1 MLRSQSSSSK
11 SRSDNSKTNL
21 RQSSIASFFGS
32 RGSSQPSKS
41 SSINT
46 ITKSSSQHSHA
57 HGSSSHGSSRTLA
70 APSRKPVSAS
80 QPEVI
85 TISDTPAPS
94 RHTHTASRHAP
105 RLDRSRTRVSKP
117 MALFSSQGSFDE
129 CDPDEELRKLQ
140 HVRKLNSY
148 KQSLPRAP
156 TLRRSDSQT
165 KVLETELE
173 SDGSTT
179 FKEVTSI
186 SGGSR
191 QLSFTSTQLDL
202 DTLPQST
209 QLSAIGTSRPSLKR
223 NNSSLAQLNMSF
235 GKRVKPLSNNRNGI
249 NGGASSSKK
258 SKFPT
263 IKLTKEQE
271 TVIDLVV
278 NKKANIFYTG
288 SAGTGKSVILRHIV
302 SKLGAIYGHDA
313 VAITASTG
321 LAATTIGG
329 VTLHKWSGIGIGRA
343 PVDTLV
349 SRVMKRRDLVN
360 IYKNTRVLII
370 DEVSMID
377 GEFLAKIETIAR
389 NVRKS
394 DRPFGGIQVVLT
406 GDFFQLPPVQRRDDA
421 QSYGNQTIF
430 CFESSIWKRCV
441 HKTILL
447 TKVFRQ
453 QDNQLVD
460 ILNQVRFGNV
470 DSEMCQTLRSLSRE
484 VKYDDGIVPTELY
497 STRYEVENSNTRQ
510 LSQLPGR
517 EYKYEA
523 EDIATPEQ
531 RKVLDSAVMAE
542 RTLVLKTDAQ
552 VMMLK
557 NRPEYDLVNG
567 TLGKVLFF
575 STTKLILKM
584 NELYGKLDDEVI
596 RDMRLVSEVIGNPLK
611 RNDGEFL
618 REISARPLKRH
629 RLIQELCNI
638 AASERQPISILPY
651 VRWSIGQ
658 GKSFHE
664 LVERDR
670 FPVDL
675 PGDKSGL
682 ERVQLPIMLCWAL
695 SIHKAQGQTI
705 QRLKV
710 DLKRTFEA
718 GQVYVALSRAVS
730 MDNLQVLNFNPKKIR
745 ANEKVKEFYSSLETI
760 K

>member
-1 MLRSQSSSSK
+1 
-11 SRSDNSKTNL
+11 
-21 RQSSIASFFGS
+21 
-32 RGSSQPSKS
+32 
-41 SSINT
+41 
-46 ITKSSSQHSHA
+46 
-57 HGSSSHGSSRTLA
+57 
-70 APSRKPVSAS
+70 
-80 QPEVI
+80 
-85 TISDTPAPS
+85 
-94 RHTHTASRHAP
+94 
-105 RLDRSRTRVSKP
+105 

-129 CDPDEELRKLQ
+129 CDPEAELRKLQ
-140 HVRKLNSY
+140 SVQRLNSY
-148 KQSLPRAP
+148 KQSLPKTP
-156 TLRRSDSQT
+156 SFRRSDSQT

-173 SDGSTT
+173 SDGSST

-186 SGGSR
+186 SSGSR

-202 DTLPQST
+202 ERLPQST
-209 QLSAIGTSRPSLKR
+209 QLSGGHTRPSLKR
-223 NNSSLAQLNMSF
+223 SGSSLAQLNMSF
-235 GKRVKPLSNNRNGI
+235 GKRVKPLTNNRHNGS
-249 NGGASSSKK
+249 SSSKRAK
-258 SKFPT
+258 SPS

-302 SKLGAIYGHDA
+302 SRLGAIYGRETI
-313 VAITASTG
+313 AITASTG

-329 VTLHKWSGIGIGRA
+329 VTLHKWSGIGIGKA

-349 SRVMKRRDLVN
+349 KRVLKRRDLVN

-377 GEFLAKIETIAR
+377 GEFLAKIETVAR
-389 NVRKS
+389 SVRKN

-406 GDFFQLPPVQRRDDA
+406 GDFFQLPPVQRHDDTVK
-421 QSYGNQTIF
+421 SIF
-430 CFESSIWKRCV
+430 CFESAIWKRCV

-460 ILNQVRFGNV
+460 ILNQVRFGNI
-470 DSEMCQTLRSLSRE
+470 DSAMCKTLQSLSRNIE
-484 VKYDDGIVPTELY
+484 YNDGIVPTELY
-497 STRYEVENSNTRQ
+497 STRYEVENSNARQ
-510 LSQLPGR
+510 LGSLPGN

-523 EDIATPEQ
+523 EDVATPEQ

-542 RTLVLKTDAQ
+542 RTLVLKVDAQ

-575 STTKLILKM
+575 STPKLILKM

-596 RDMRLVSEVIGNPLK
+596 RDMRLVSEAIGNPLK
-611 RNDGEFL
+611 RNDGDFL
-618 REISARPLKRH
+618 REISARPLSRH
-629 RLIQELCNI
+629 RYIQELSNI
-638 AASERQPISILPY
+638 AASERKPISILPY
-651 VRWSIGQ
+651 VRWSIGD

-670 FPVDL
+670 FPVDI
-675 PGDKSGL
+675 PGDKTGI

-730 MDNLQVLNFNPKKIR
+730 MESLQVLNFNPKKIR
-745 ANEKVKEFYSSLETI
+745 ANEKVKEFYSTLETI